1 MASAEILRAA
11 HVEHTP
17 GPWEAGNEAKGED
30 PRMVYCND
38 ATGQRVADCTGIY
51 LFHTDEVM
59 RANAAFIVRACNAHY
74 QMLEALKS
82 ARDQLRDLANDIPAA
97 AWLTDETYAECST
110 LGAIDAAIAAAE
122 AEAGR

>member
-1 MASAEILRAA
+1 MASADILRAA
-11 HVEHTP
+11 HTEL
-17 GPWEAGNEAKGED
+17 PWEAGSQATLSD

-38 ATGQRVADCTGIY
+38 ATGQRVADCTGEY

-74 QMLEALKS
+74 QMLEALKNVLGS
-82 ARDQLRDLANDIPAA
+82 LETTLEFAHTQGGAKLLPSEKTAARIDAA
-97 AWLTDETYAECST
+97 R
-110 LGAIDAAIAAAE
+110 AAIAAAE